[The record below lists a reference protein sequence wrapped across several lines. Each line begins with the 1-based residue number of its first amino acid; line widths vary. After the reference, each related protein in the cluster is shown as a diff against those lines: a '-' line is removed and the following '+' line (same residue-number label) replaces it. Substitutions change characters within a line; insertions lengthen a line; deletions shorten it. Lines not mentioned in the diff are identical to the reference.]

1 MLFSTFTSL
10 RRSLPGSRPFHL
22 LLTSLAV
29 SSCGDWLYNV
39 ALLAIVYER
48 THSAAWLSVT
58 TAARVVPIVALG
70 PLGGAL
76 AGRHNRRRLMIASD
90 LSRAGLMLVLAATV
104 TAGLPIALVPVLAGL
119 AAGAGVLTPPCV
131 AASTPKLVADSELQ
145 RAQGARSA
153 VGSAA
158 IVVGPALGGLLL
170 IVCSPAVAILANGA
184 TFIASAAVIGA
195 IPAGEAFHGSR
206 DSNEPAPSLLADVV
220 AGARA
225 LRAAPAAVR
234 LIAADVVCSGVYGVL
249 TVTLVLVGRRLG
261 DGGSGYGIL
270 LAGLGAGS
278 VVGAILSGRATEPC
292 TWRRTLTLALV
303 LVGVTI
309 PALGVSPSIFSAVAF
324 ALVCGGGMIVGEVL
338 SETALPR
345 MLTEAQLGPAYGL
358 ALPISLGG
366 IVLGSLIGGPL
377 VAQFGVQGA
386 MIAVGAFVLLAA
398 ALLLRGPLDRS
409 AAAGLTPVHSL
420 ETADASA

>member
-1 MLFSTFTSL
+1 MLFSPFTSL

-58 TAARVVPIVALG
+58 TASRVLPIVALG

-76 AGRHNRRRLMIASD
+76 AGRHNRRTLMLASD
-90 LSRAGLMLVLAATV
+90 LSRAGLMVLLAGTV
-104 TAGLPIALVPVLAGL
+104 TVGLPIALVPVLAGL
-119 AAGAGVLTPPCV
+119 AAGAGIVTPPCV
-131 AASTPKLVADSELQ
+131 AASTPKLVPDFELQ
-145 RAQGARSA
+145 RAQGMRSA
-153 VGSAA
+153 IGSGA
-158 IVVGPALGGLLL
+158 VVAGPALGGLLL
-170 IVCSPAVAILANGA
+170 IVCSPAVAILANAA

-195 IPAGEAFHGSR
+195 IPAGEAFQGTR
-206 DSNEPAPSLLADVV
+206 DSGEQAPSLLADVA

-234 LIAADVVCSGVYGVL
+234 LIAADTLCSAVYGVL

-261 DGGSGYGIL
+261 AGGSGYGIL
-270 LAGLGAGS
+270 LAGLGAGG
-278 VVGAILSGRATEPC
+278 VVGAILSGRASEPA
-292 TWRRTLTLALV
+292 TWRRTLTVALV
-303 LVGVTI
+303 IVGITI

-324 ALVCGGGMIVGEVL
+324 ALVCGGGMVVGEVL

-358 ALPISLGG
+358 ALPTSLAG
-366 IVLGSLIGGPL
+366 IVVGSLIGGPL
-377 VAQFGVQGA
+377 VAEFGVRGA

-398 ALLLRGPLDRS
+398 ALLLRNPLERS
-409 AAAGLTPVHSL
+409 AAAGLTRVHSL